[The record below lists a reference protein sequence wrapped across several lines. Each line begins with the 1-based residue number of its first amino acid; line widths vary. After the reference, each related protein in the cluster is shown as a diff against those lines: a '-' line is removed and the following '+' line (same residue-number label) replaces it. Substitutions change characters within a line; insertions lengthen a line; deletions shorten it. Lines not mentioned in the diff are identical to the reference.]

1 MYNPESE
8 LYRMLTHKQYDYR
21 NKNLRGDFDA
31 ANQVLKTNWSGV
43 TYIPASSDYLGPFY
57 GQNSPYIYQD
67 TN

>member
-1 MYNPESE
+1 
-8 LYRMLTHKQYDYR
+8 MLAHGQYDYI

-67 TN
+67 IN